1 MAPPRR
7 PPLRRRVGLVRR
19 TRYVRLVRPERIL
32 NARSDDLARVQE
44 HVARHPE
51 IRPFAVRFEHLP
63 LVIDTNRALQD
74 VAWLA
79 KRKNPDARTSLQE
92 LCASGFVSL
101 YAPDQLREE
110 VERRLT
116 CIAENVKVPRDR
128 VEEAWASY
136 VTLINVI
143 PTEHLDIAEA
153 DSQTRDPSDLPFL
166 AAQQAVGAH
175 GMLSKDK
182 DLPAMGALVVKHEVL
197 RIAVEFARS
206 KSMVVQ
212 GTVLGTGTLGLGAAL
227 TYGAFKGVL
236 AMVSGYRRLPG
247 WLQVLLPVVTV
258 GATAFVVFHAPTRA
272 RVRDLV
278 RRAKP
283 WLAEVRERG
292 GDLLDQYLEEMHEA
306 DGKAKAAL
314 ALLREQVPI
323 PARRPTLKQLAYRI
337 CLASRAPLSLGQIEN
352 RVRLQGYHSKSKDL
366 QPYLRAVLRRDPRLV
381 LTDGGWKP
389 TRRAA
394 RSGPIIELRREHV
407 TSTS

>member
-1 MAPPRR
+1 M
-7 PPLRRRVGLVRR
+7 L
-19 TRYVRLVRPERIL
+19 T
-32 NARSDDLARVQE
+32 ARSDDLARVQE

-51 IRPFAVRFEHLP
+51 IRPFAVPFEHLP
-63 LVIDTNRALQD
+63 LIIDTNRALQD

-79 KRKNPDARTSLQE
+79 RRKNPDARTSIQE

-101 YAPDQLREE
+101 YAPEQFIEE

-116 CIAENVKVPRDR
+116 RIAENVEVSLDAIQ
-128 VEEAWASY
+128 EAWASY
-136 VTLINVI
+136 ATLIHVI
-143 PTEHLDIAEA
+143 PAEHLEVPEA
-153 DSQTRDPSDLPFL
+153 DSRTRDPTDLPFL
-166 AAQQAVGAH
+166 AAQHAVGAH

-206 KSMVVQ
+206 RSVVVE
-212 GTVLGTGTLGLGAAL
+212 GTVLATGALGLGGAVA
-227 TYGAFKGVL
+227 YGAFKGAAALVR
-236 AMVSGYRRLPG
+236 GYRRLPG
-247 WLQVLLPVVTV
+247 WVQVLLPVIAV
-258 GATAFVVFHAPTRA
+258 GATALVLFHAPTRG
-272 RVRDLV
+272 RIRNLV

-283 WLAEVRERG
+283 QLAELRGRG
-292 GDLLDQYLEEMHEA
+292 GDLINQYLEEMQEA

-337 CLASRAPLSLGQIEN
+337 CLASRDPLSLPEIEN

-366 QPYLRAVLRRDPRLV
+366 QPYLRAVLRGDPRLV
-381 LTDGGWKP
+381 QTDEGWKP

-394 RSGPIIELRREHV
+394 RPGPIIELRREDV
-407 TSTS
+407 PTSGPITLGGAPPDGGGLA